1 MKIGIFGAEEQE
13 VRLLKEYFTGN
24 CIKIAGLDFF
34 DGVIM
39 EQKIVLVCGGI
50 GKVNA
55 ALCSQILISEFKV
68 DGLINTGTAGALLE
82 GLNVFDIVLSTDA
95 VQHDVD
101 ASCFGYPPGQIPK
114 TESPFWQA
122 DKNLKK
128 TAFDA
133 FKILQAESGDENIK
147 KLKLVEGRIASG
159 DVFDIVLSTDA
170 VQHDVNAVTFGY
182 PLGQVPMTKSPFWP
196 ADKKLKNLA
205 VKAFKVLQK
214 ESDDEHIK
222 NLKLVEGRIASGDA
236 FVSDKKLRA
245 KIIKEFNPACVEM
258 EGAAVAQVCTLNKIP
273 FLILRSMSDTA
284 GKDKIAKIS
293 YDVFSAQAAKNS
305 SMLVLE
311 MLKML

>member
-39 EQKIVLVCGGI
+39 DQKIVLVCGGI

-68 DGLINTGTAGALLE
+68 DALINTGTAGALLE
-82 GLNVFDIVLSTDA
+82 GLDVFDIVLSKDA

-101 ASCFGYPPGQIPK
+101 ASCFGYLPGQIPK

-128 TAFDA
+128 AAFDA

-147 KLKLVEGRIASG
+147 SLKLVEGRIASG
-159 DVFDIVLSTDA
+159 DVF
-170 VQHDVNAVTFGY
+170 
-182 PLGQVPMTKSPFWP
+182 
-196 ADKKLKNLA
+196 
-205 VKAFKVLQK
+205 
-214 ESDDEHIK
+214 
-222 NLKLVEGRIASGDA
+222 
-236 FVSDKKLRA
+236 VSEATARE

-311 MLKML
+311 MLKRL

>member
-13 VRLLKEYFTGN
+13 VKLLKKHLVGE
-24 CIKIAGLDFF
+24 IRKIAGLSFF
-34 DGVIM
+34 AG
-39 EQKIVLVCGGI
+39 KIVGKDVVLVCGGI

-68 DGLINTGTAGALLE
+68 DALINTGTAGALLE
-82 GLNVFDIVLSTDA
+82 GL
-95 VQHDVD
+95 
-101 ASCFGYPPGQIPK
+101 
-114 TESPFWQA
+114 
-122 DKNLKK
+122 
-128 TAFDA
+128 
-133 FKILQAESGDENIK
+133 
-147 KLKLVEGRIASG
+147 

-214 ESDDEHIK
+214 ESGDEHIK

-258 EGAAVAQVCTLNKIP
+258 EGAAAAQVCSINKIP

-311 MLKML
+311 MLKQL